1 VPDYTLG
8 VTACSTCGA
17 QNPKRARFCLECG
30 AALPERAVAGEV
42 RKVVTILFSDVAGS
56 TALGE
61 RLDPEAVRTVM
72 GRYFSAARKAIEF
85 HGGTV
90 EKFIGD
96 AVMAVFGS
104 PQLHEDD
111 AIRAVRAADAMR
123 RNLRSLN
130 EELQRQHGL
139 ELLTRTGINTGEV
152 IAGDAGTQTLV
163 TGDAVNTAARLEQA
177 AEPGSIVIGE
187 LTYRLVHEAVDV
199 TPLDAV
205 QAKGKAEPVRAYR
218 VDRVSEVGDARDL
231 RAGDLVGREPE
242 LRVLLDAYTRASDTR
257 TVALVT
263 VLAHA
268 GVGKSRLLREVAAR
282 LPGGARIIRGRCLP
296 YGDGTAQWP
305 IREALRPAAGIV
317 DGDSTE
323 VIVEKLGTLAA
334 GDPSAR
340 TIGEGVAQLM
350 SVAGVS
356 VSQDD
361 AFWAARRIL
370 ERMADTAPLVAIF
383 EDLHW
388 ADSVFLDLLEYIV
401 DLVADVPFLIIA
413 TARPDLL
420 EARPSWAS
428 GRSTTQLLRLE
439 SFGPGDIEALCR
451 AQEGGDALPKD
462 FIARIGDASEG
473 NPLFVEEMVAMLR
486 DDGVLRRSG
495 DAWEMTAQREVGV
508 PPTIRAL
515 IAARL
520 DRLPDDARQVAAR
533 GSVIGRVF
541 ETAALAQ
548 IAPDDVRASLTAQL
562 LTLVRR
568 ELIRPARADIGAG
581 DAFAFRHV
589 LIRDAAYEALPKRD
603 RADLHARL
611 ADWIEQTTGDELTQF
626 QEVIAHH
633 LEEAY
638 RYRVSLG
645 TDDDEAHS
653 LRLRAAEHFGA
664 IGERALAAGSITQAA
679 SVLRRAMELAGLE
692 ASPRLLL
699 SAGDALIRAGDHP
712 GGDALLRRA
721 DEVARANGEHV
732 LGAVARAV
740 RAMFEAFLGPVDV
753 RHSTAT
759 IQEALDEIRPSGDS
773 AALARVY
780 GALAFTLG
788 GVGRLVE
795 AREAGEASVVNARAA
810 GDEARARRALAIM
823 SGMLIDGPTPVSEA
837 IDWCSKTLDDV
848 GESRNARYPLL
859 ETLGW
864 LYSYAGRPA
873 EARRAQA
880 EARSV
885 ALELGQVLDVELIAL
900 GLAETAA
907 ADGDL
912 DEAERYATAAAERLE
927 GLKAVQ
933 IASAIA
939 VLSRIRTAKGDPGSG
954 LELIDARPLTAEWD
968 VFTKADW
975 LRARALALLGLGR
988 LDEAAAAAEQNVELV
1003 MPTELVV
1010 QQADALETA
1019 ARIHLARDRPAE
1031 AIRDLEAA
1039 LNLNTKKGRIASIQR
1054 TREVLAT
1061 IPPIQGP
1068 SASHS
1073 SED

>member
-1 VPDYTLG
+1 M
-8 VTACSTCGA
+8 
-17 QNPKRARFCLECG
+17 
-30 AALPERAVAGEV
+30 

-72 GRYFSAARKAIEF
+72 GRYFSAARKAIEL

-90 EKFIGD
+90 EKFVGD
-96 AVMAVFGS
+96 AVMAVFGI

-111 AIRAVRAADAMR
+111 ALRAVRAADAMR
-123 RNLRSLN
+123 HDLQSFN
-130 EELQRQHGL
+130 EELQRKYGL
-139 ELLTRTGINTGEV
+139 QLLTRTGINTGEV
-152 IAGDAGTQTLV
+152 IAGDPGTQTLV

-187 LTYRLVHEAVDV
+187 LTYRLVHEAVDA
-199 TPLDAV
+199 TPVDAV
-205 QAKGKAEPVRAYR
+205 HAKGKAQPVRAYR
-218 VDRVSEVGDARDL
+218 VNRVTAVGDASDV
-231 RAGDLVGREPE
+231 RAGDLVGRDGE
-242 LRVLLDAYTRASDTR
+242 LKVLLDAYARACETRQ
-257 TVALVT
+257 VALIT
-263 VLAHA
+263 VLSHA
-268 GVGKSRLLREVAAR
+268 GVGKSRLLREAEAR
-282 LPGGARIIRGRCLP
+282 LPGDARVVRGRCLP

-305 IREALRPAAGIV
+305 IREALRPVAGIV

-323 VIVEKLGTLAA
+323 AIIEKLSALAA

-361 AFWAARRIL
+361 AFWATRRIL

-388 ADSVFLDLLEYIV
+388 ADPVFLDLLEYVV
-401 DLVADVPFLIIA
+401 DLVTDVPLLIIA

-420 EARPSWAS
+420 EARASWAS
-428 GRSTTQLLRLE
+428 GRSNTQLLRLE
-439 SFGPGDIEALCR
+439 SLGAGDIGMLCR
-451 AQEGGDALPKD
+451 AQEGGDALPD
-462 FIARIGDASEG
+462 SVVTRIADASEG

-486 DDGVLRRSG
+486 DEGVLSRSG
-495 DAWEMTAQREVGV
+495 DGWEMTSEQDVGV

-515 IAARL
+515 IASRL

-541 ETAALAQ
+541 ETAALVQ
-548 IAPDDVRASLTAQL
+548 IAPDDARASLTAHL

-589 LIRDAAYEALPKRD
+589 LIRDAAYEAMPKRE

-611 ADWIEQTTGDELTQF
+611 ADWIEQTTGGELTQF

-645 TDDDEAHS
+645 TDDAGAHV
-653 LRLRAAEHFGA
+653 LRLRAAEHLSQ

-679 SVLRRAMELAGLE
+679 SVLGRAMDLAGSE
-692 ASPRLLL
+692 ASPQLLL
-699 SAGDALIRAGDHP
+699 SAGDAVIRAGDRP
-712 GGDALLRRA
+712 SGDTLLQRA
-721 DEVARANGEHV
+721 DEVARANGQPIV
-732 LGAVARAV
+732 GAVSRAV
-740 RAMFEAFLGPVDV
+740 RAMFEAFLGPVNV
-753 RHSTAT
+753 KESTA
-759 IQEALDEIRPSGDS
+759 IIEAALEEVRPSGDP
-773 AALARVY
+773 AALSRVY

-788 GVGRLVE
+788 GVGRLAE
-795 AREAGEASVVNARAA
+795 AQAAGTAAVVNARAA
-810 GDEARARRALAIM
+810 GEEARARRVLAVM
-823 SGMLIDGPTPVSEA
+823 SGMLIDGPTPISEA
-837 IDWCSKTLDDV
+837 IDWCTTTLDDV

-859 ETLGW
+859 ESLGW
-864 LYSYAGRPA
+864 LHSNAGRPA
-873 EARRAQA
+873 EARQAQT
-880 EARSV
+880 EASGV
-885 ALELGQVLDVELIAL
+885 AKELGQVVDVELIAL

-907 ADGDL
+907 AGGDL
-912 DEAERYATAAAERLE
+912 DEAERYATGAARRLE
-927 GLKAVQ
+927 ELKAVQ
-933 IASAIA
+933 LVNAAA

-954 LELIDARPLTAEWD
+954 LALIDAHPLSAEWD
-968 VFTKADW
+968 TFTKADW

-988 LDEAAAAAEQNVELV
+988 FEEAADVAAMNLEMV

-1019 ARIHLARDRPAE
+1019 ARIHLARDMRVE
-1031 AIRDLEAA
+1031 ALRDLEAA
-1039 LNLNTKKGRIASIQR
+1039 LDLNTKKGRTPAIER
-1054 TREVLAT
+1054 TRELRAT
-1061 IPPIQGP
+1061 IPE
-1068 SASHS
+1068 S
-1073 SED
+1073 

>member
-1 VPDYTLG
+1 MPSEAPAYTPL
-8 VTACSTCGA
+8 VSACSSCGA
-17 QNPKRARFCLECG
+17 ANPDHARFCLHCG
-30 AALPERAVAGEV
+30 AGLSGAAPPNEV

-72 GRYFSAARKAIEF
+72 GHYFAAARQAIEL

-90 EKFIGD
+90 EKFVGD
-96 AVMAVFGS
+96 AVMAVFGI

-111 AIRAVRAADAMR
+111 ALRAVRAADAMR
-123 RNLRSLN
+123 GNLWSLN
-130 EELQRQHGL
+130 EELRQQHGM

-152 IAGDAGTQTLV
+152 IAGDPHTQTLV

-177 AEPGSIVIGE
+177 AEPGTIVIGE
-187 LTYRLVHEAVDV
+187 LTYRLVHEAVDA
-199 TPLDAV
+199 TPLEAV

-218 VDRVSEVGDARDL
+218 VDRVSAVGDATTVT
-231 RAGDLVGREPE
+231 AGDLVGREGE
-242 LRVLLDAYTRASDTR
+242 LNVMLDAYTRASDTKS
-257 TVALVT
+257 VSLVT

-268 GVGKSRLLREVAAR
+268 GVGKSRLLREVEAR
-282 LPGGARIIRGRCLP
+282 LPRDARIIRGRCLP
-296 YGDGTAQWP
+296 YGDGTALWP

-317 DGDSTE
+317 DGDSTD
-323 VIVEKLGTLAA
+323 VIVEKLGALAM

-340 TIGEGVAQLM
+340 AIGEGVAQLM

-361 AFWAARRIL
+361 AFWATRRIL
-370 ERMADTAPLVAIF
+370 ERMAAATPLVAVF

-388 ADSVFLDLLEYIV
+388 ADPVFLDLLEYVV
-401 DLVADVPFLIIA
+401 DLVTEVPLLIIA

-420 EARPSWAS
+420 ESRPSWAS
-428 GRSTTQLLRLE
+428 GRSNTQLVRLE
-439 SFGPGDIEALCR
+439 SLGAGEIATLCR
-451 AQEGGDALPKD
+451 AQEGGDALPD
-462 FIARIGDASEG
+462 SVVTRIADASEG

-495 DAWEMTAQREVGV
+495 DAWEMTARQDIGV

-515 IAARL
+515 IASRL

-548 IAPDDVRASLTAQL
+548 LAPDDVRASLTAQL

-568 ELIRPARADIGAG
+568 ELIRPARADIGTG

-589 LIRDAAYEALPKRD
+589 LIRDAAYEAMPKRE

-611 ADWIEQTTGDELTQF
+611 ADWIEQSTGDELTQF
-626 QEVIAHH
+626 QEVVAHH

-645 TDDDEAHS
+645 TDGDQADS
-653 LRLRAAEHFGA
+653 LRLRAAEHLSA

-679 SVLRRAMELAGLE
+679 SVLRRAMELAGGE
-692 ASPRLLL
+692 SSPRLLL
-699 SAGDALIRAGDHP
+699 SAGDALIRSGDYP
-712 GGDALLRRA
+712 GGEPLLRRA
-721 DEVARANGEHV
+721 DEVARATGDGTV
-732 LGAVARAV
+732 GAVARAV
-740 RAMFEAFLGPVDV
+740 HAMFEAFLGPVNV
-753 RHSTAT
+753 KESTAT
-759 IQEALDEIRPSGDS
+759 IEEALEVVRPSGDP
-773 AALARVY
+773 AALSRVY

-788 GVGRLVE
+788 GVGRLVD
-795 AREAGEASVVNARAA
+795 AWEAGEASVVNARAA
-810 GDEARARRALAIM
+810 GDEARARRALAVM
-823 SGMLIDGPTPVSEA
+823 SGMLIDGPTPISEA

-864 LYSYAGRPA
+864 LYSYAGRSA
-873 EARRAQA
+873 EARQAQI
-880 EARSV
+880 EARIV
-885 ALELGQVLDVELIAL
+885 AQELGQVVDVELISL

-907 ADGDL
+907 AVGDL
-912 DEAERYATAAAERLE
+912 DEAERYALASAGRLE
-927 GLKAVQ
+927 ELKAVQ
-933 IASAIA
+933 AADAFA
-939 VLSRIRTAKGDPGSG
+939 VLSRIQTAKGDPLSG
-954 LELIDARPLTAEWD
+954 LELIDARPLSAEWD
-968 VFTKADW
+968 TFTKADW
-975 LRARALALLGLGR
+975 LRARALALLALGR
-988 LDEAAAAAEQNVELV
+988 LDEAAAVARQNVDLV

-1010 QQADALETA
+1010 QKADALETA
-1019 ARIHLARDRPAE
+1019 ARIHLAHGRRPE

-1039 LNLNTKKGRIASIQR
+1039 LNLNTTKGRLASIHR
-1054 TREVLAT
+1054 TRELLAT
-1061 IPPIQGP
+1061 IPL
-1068 SASHS
+1068 S
-1073 SED
+1073 

>member
-1 VPDYTLG
+1 
-8 VTACSTCGA
+8 
-17 QNPKRARFCLECG
+17 
-30 AALPERAVAGEV
+30 
-42 RKVVTILFSDVAGS
+42 
-56 TALGE
+56 
-61 RLDPEAVRTVM
+61 
-72 GRYFSAARKAIEF
+72 
-85 HGGTV
+85 
-90 EKFIGD
+90 
-96 AVMAVFGS
+96 
-104 PQLHEDD
+104 
-111 AIRAVRAADAMR
+111 
-123 RNLRSLN
+123 
-130 EELQRQHGL
+130 
-139 ELLTRTGINTGEV
+139 
-152 IAGDAGTQTLV
+152 
-163 TGDAVNTAARLEQA
+163 
-177 AEPGSIVIGE
+177 
-187 LTYRLVHEAVDV
+187 HEAVDA
-199 TPLDAV
+199 TPLDAIH
-205 QAKGKAEPVRAYR
+205 AKGKAEPVRAYR
-218 VDRVSEVGDARDL
+218 VDRVSAVGDARV
-231 RAGDLVGREPE
+231 RTGDLVGRGTE
-242 LRVLLDAYTRASDTR
+242 LRALLEAYTHSSETR
-257 TVALVT
+257 TVTLVT

-268 GVGKSRLLREVAAR
+268 GVGKSRLLREVGAR
-282 LPGGARIIRGRCLP
+282 LPSEAQIIRGRCLP

-305 IREALRPAAGIV
+305 IREALRPAAGVV

-323 VIVEKLGTLAA
+323 LIVEKLGALAA

-340 TIGEGVAQLM
+340 AIGEGVAQLM

-361 AFWAARRIL
+361 AFWATRRIL
-370 ERMADTAPLVAIF
+370 ERMAETAPLVAIF

-388 ADSVFLDLLEYIV
+388 ADAAFLDLLEYVV
-401 DLVADVPFLIIA
+401 DLTTDVPLVIIA

-428 GRSTTQLLRLE
+428 GRSNTQLIRLE
-439 SFGPGDIEALCR
+439 SLDLGDIEALCR
-451 AQEGGDALPKD
+451 AQEGGDALAIE
-462 FIARIGDASEG
+462 FIARIADASEG

-495 DAWEMTAQREVGV
+495 DGWEMTSQQEVGV

-515 IAARL
+515 IASRL
-520 DRLPDDARQVAAR
+520 DRLPGDARQVAAR

-653 LRLRAAEHFGA
+653 LRLRAAEHLGA
-664 IGERALAAGSITQAA
+664 IGERALAVGSITQAA
-679 SVLRRAMELAGLE
+679 SVLRRAMELAGNE

-721 DEVARANGEHV
+721 DEVARASGERI

-753 RHSTAT
+753 EHSTAT
-759 IQEALDEIRPSGDS
+759 IQEALEVVRNSADF
-773 AALARVY
+773 AALSRVY

-795 AREAGEASVVNARAA
+795 AREAAEASVVNARAA
-810 GDEARARRALAIM
+810 GDEARARRGLAVM

-837 IDWCSKTLDDV
+837 IEWCSKTLDDV

-873 EARRAQA
+873 EARRAQT
-880 EARSV
+880 EAKGV
-885 ALELGQVLDVELIAL
+885 ADELGQVVDVELIAL

-907 ADGDL
+907 ADGEL

-927 GLKAVQ
+927 ELKAIQ
-933 IASAIA
+933 IANAMA
-939 VLSRIRTAKGDPGSG
+939 VLSRIRTARGDPVAG
-954 LELIDARPLTAEWD
+954 LELLDALPLNAEWD
-968 VFTKADW
+968 VFTKIDC

-988 LDEAAAAAEQNVELV
+988 LDEAAHVAQQTLEVIK
-1003 MPTELVV
+1003 PTELVV
-1010 QQADALETA
+1010 QQADALETS
-1019 ARIHLARDRPAE
+1019 ARIHLARNMIDDAMRN
-1031 AIRDLEAA
+1031 LEAA
-1039 LNLNTKKGRIASIQR
+1039 LEGNTKKGRTPWIQR
-1054 TREVLAT
+1054 TRELLAT
-1061 IPPIQGP
+1061 IR
-1068 SASHS
+1068 
-1073 SED
+1073 

>member
-1 VPDYTLG
+1 MPDYTLG

-17 QNPKRARFCLECG
+17 QNPERARFCLECG
-30 AALPERAVAGEV
+30 AALPDRAPAGEV
-42 RKVVTILFSDVAGS
+42 RKVVTILFSDVSGS

-72 GRYFSAARKAIEF
+72 GHYFSAARQAIEF

-96 AVMAVFGS
+96 AVMAVFGI

-123 RNLRSLN
+123 RNLRTLN
-130 EELQRQHGL
+130 EELKRQHGL

-152 IAGDAGTQTLV
+152 IAGDPGTQTLV

-177 AEPGSIVIGE
+177 AEPGTIVIGE
-187 LTYRLVHEAVDV
+187 LTYRLAHEAIDA

-205 QAKGKAEPVRAYR
+205 HAKGKAEPVRAYR

-231 RAGDLVGREPE
+231 RAGDLVGREAE
-242 LRVLLDAYTRASDTR
+242 VNVLLDAYARASDTR

-282 LPGGARIIRGRCLP
+282 LPGEARIIRGRCLP

-323 VIVEKLGTLAA
+323 VIVEKLGMLAA
-334 GDPSAR
+334 GDASAR
-340 TIGEGVAQLM
+340 AIGEGVAQLM

-370 ERMADTAPLVAIF
+370 ERMAETAPLVAIF

-388 ADSVFLDLLEYIV
+388 ADPVFLDLLEYVV

-428 GRSTTQLLRLE
+428 GRSNTQLLRLE
-439 SFGPGDIEALCR
+439 SLGSGDIEALCR
-451 AQEGGDALPKD
+451 AQEGGDALGKE

-495 DAWEMTAQREVGV
+495 DAWEMSAQQDVGV

-515 IAARL
+515 IASRL

-548 IAPDDVRASLTAQL
+548 IAPDDVGASLTAQL

-581 DAFAFRHV
+581 DAFAFRHI
-589 LIRDAAYEALPKRD
+589 LIRDAAYEAMPKRE

-645 TDDDEAHS
+645 SDDDEAQS
-653 LRLRAAEHFGA
+653 LRLRAATHLGA

-679 SVLRRAMELAGLE
+679 LVLRRAMEVAGSE
-692 ASPRLLL
+692 ASPGLLL
-699 SAGDALIRAGDHP
+699 SAGDSMIRAGDRA

-721 DEVARANGEHV
+721 DEVARASGERI

-753 RHSTAT
+753 KHSTAT
-759 IQEALDEIRPSGDS
+759 IQEALEEVRPSGDS
-773 AALARVY
+773 AALSRVY

-788 GVGRLVE
+788 GVGLLVD
-795 AREAGEASVVNARAA
+795 AWEAGEASVVNARAA
-810 GDEARARRALAIM
+810 GDEARARRALAVM
-823 SGMLIDGPTPVSEA
+823 SGMLIDGPRPLSEA
-837 IDWCSKTLDDV
+837 IDWCSKTLEDV

-873 EARRAQA
+873 EARQAQA
-880 EARSV
+880 EARAV
-885 ALELGQVLDVELIAL
+885 AQELGQVVDVELVAL

-912 DEAERYATAAAERLE
+912 DEAERHAAAAAERLE
-927 GLKAVQ
+927 ELNAVQ
-933 IASAIA
+933 IANAIA
-939 VLSRIRTAKGDPGSG
+939 VLSRVRTAKGDPGSG
-954 LELIDARPLTAEWD
+954 LELIDARPFNAEWD
-968 VFTKADW
+968 AFTKSDW

-988 LDEAAAAAEQNVELV
+988 LDEAAAVAEQNVELV
-1003 MPTELVV
+1003 MLTELVV

-1031 AIRDLEAA
+1031 AIRDLEAS
-1039 LNLNTKKGRIASIQR
+1039 LDLNTKKGRIPSIQR
-1054 TREVLAT
+1054 TRELLAT
-1061 IPPIQGP
+1061 IPL
-1068 SASHS
+1068 S
-1073 SED
+1073 